1 MDKKNQVLLTTIAVA
16 TLLVAVVGATFAYFS
31 ARIVENNKTT
41 TKLKSA
47 DLEIEFVGT
56 QEITTDCVVADGATT
71 GTATDNNNT
80 TITPDGNGQRTYN
93 CVSGNNWEP
102 GSTGTKIFT
111 VENTSD
117 FDMTFDI
124 NFTRV
129 VNNFERQYVAGASA
143 DFTYALTGEYVAST
157 NNDYPISST
166 VQMVTGGTGVAESTK
181 APLSISGVKMPVDG
195 SVSAGGEI
203 TYGENVIQVAK
214 IFIPKKTKQQFSLV
228 VTYANL
234 PQSDG
239 YEYGDPA
246 YPNNQNVD
254 QGKVFRAT
262 VAIDPNGIDPGT
274 RGN

>member
-56 QEITTDCVVADGATT
+56 QEITTDCVVADGQTT
-71 GTATDNNNT
+71 GTATDANNP
-80 TITPDGNGQRTYN
+80 TIPEEANGQYN

-111 VENTSD
+111 VENKSD
-117 FDMTFDI
+117 YDMTFDI
-124 NFTRV
+124 NFTKV
-129 VNNFERQYVAGASA
+129 VNNFERQYADGATS
-143 DFTYALTGEYVAST
+143 DFTYALTGEFIASSNT
-157 NNDYPISST
+157 GYTTSST
-166 VQMVTGGTGVAESTK
+166 VQRVTGGTGVANSTK

-195 SVSAGGEI
+195 SVSDGGQI
-203 TYGENVIQVAK
+203 TYGDNVIQIAK
-214 IFIPKKTKQQFSLV
+214 IFIPKHTKQQFSLV

-239 YEYGDPA
+239 YELGDPA
-246 YPNNQNVD
+246 DPNNQNID
-254 QGKVFRAT
+254 QGKIFRAT
-262 VAIDPNGIDPGT
+262 VAIDPNGIDPAS
-274 RGN
+274 N